1 MAPNQSPADFCLVL
15 CFALTSSYFNEAYA
29 QPCLK
34 DTVVVEASPK
44 NIKHKN
50 RTRSWGRYSFFETQ
64 NDRVYWSTPFYGPA
78 NYQIQKISMPIHCKC
93 PEVDSFE
100 VSMLYTNFTT
110 CETKLIYR
118 GWQKLEGRK
127 QLQITPQ
134 LPVTTDSAYLLS
146 INLHPNQFPK
156 NHPNRGL
163 DACFY
168 LKVGAVKSDEAFY
181 LSDSTGLM
189 MYPTKYLGPTIDWI
203 PVPKMKLTL
212 YS

>member
-1 MAPNQSPADFCLVL
+1 
-15 CFALTSSYFNEAYA
+15 
-29 QPCLK
+29 
-34 DTVVVEASPK
+34 
-44 NIKHKN
+44 
-50 RTRSWGRYSFFETQ
+50 
-64 NDRVYWSTPFYGPA
+64 
-78 NYQIQKISMPIHCKC
+78 MPLHCKC
-93 PEVDSFE
+93 AEVDSFE
-100 VSMLYTNFTT
+100 VSMFYTNLTT

-156 NHPNRGL
+156 NHPQNSR

-168 LKVGAVKSDEAFY
+168 LKVGTVKSNEAFY
-181 LSDSTGLM
+181 FSNSTGLLI
-189 MYPTKYLGPTIDWI
+189 YPAKYLGPRIDWI

-212 YS
+212 YR

>member
-1 MAPNQSPADFCLVL
+1 MAPNQSPADFCLIL
-15 CFALTSSYFNEAYA
+15 CFALTSSYFNEAFA
-29 QPCLK
+29 QPSLK

-50 RTRSWGRYSFFETQ
+50 RMRSSGRYSFRDV
-64 NDRVYWSTPFYGPA
+64 NDRVYWSTPFNGPA
-78 NYQIQKISMPIHCKC
+78 NYQIQKISMPMHCKC

-100 VSMLYTNFTT
+100 VSMLYTNLTT
-110 CETKLIYR
+110 CETKLIYK

-156 NHPNRGL
+156 NHPQNSW

-168 LKVGAVKSDEAFY
+168 LKVGIIKSDEYYYF
-181 LSDSTGLM
+181 SDNTGLM
-189 MYPTKYLGPTIDWI
+189 IYPDKYLGPTIDWI
-203 PVPKMKLTL
+203 PAPKMKLTL
-212 YS
+212 YR